1 MVLINTDLKIK
12 EFLGFFRKTFP
23 DVSITPKLHLLE
35 DHVVKFLQLWRVGF
49 GMLGEQ
55 GAESI
60 HTVYNQ
66 LNRVYANIHS
76 GEDRLRQVTIE
87 HHRKSCPLLQL
98 NSASVS
104 EE

>member
-35 DHVVKFLQLWRVGF
+35 DHVVKFWQLWRVGF

-55 GAESI
+55 GAESTTRYTTSSTGCMPTS
-60 HTVYNQ
+60 TV
-66 LNRVYANIHS
+66 VKTDYA
-76 GEDRLRQVTIE
+76 
-87 HHRKSCPLLQL
+87 K
-98 NSASVS
+98 
-104 EE
+104 

>member
-1 MVLINTDLKIK
+1 MPLSPPRFLPPAQNIALTD
-12 EFLGFFRKTFP
+12 
-23 DVSITPKLHLLE
+23 
-35 DHVVKFLQLWRVGF
+35 VVKFLQLWRVGF

>member
-1 MVLINTDLKIK
+1 
-12 EFLGFFRKTFP
+12 
-23 DVSITPKLHLLE
+23 
-35 DHVVKFLQLWRVGF
+35 
-49 GMLGEQ
+49 MLGEQ

-104 EE
+104 EQ